1 MNTYIKSLVKSLPTA
16 EDVVAQNRK
25 DRVECARWIKA
36 NMGLRTKSNM
46 EGLKNAYLHI
56 HMNGEVLTKITEQ
69 FAYSKYKFFRD
80 RYNEMIE
87 WGWNKPQKNPFFD
100 YCGQDDADETA
111 CDYMKAH
118 TIHWYL
124 IYRCVK
130 GK

>member
-1 MNTYIKSLVKSLPTA
+1 MNTYKKSLVKSFPTA

-36 NMGLRTKSNM
+36 NIGLRTKSNM
-46 EGLKNAYLHI
+46 EAMKKTYRNI

-69 FAYSKYKFFRD
+69 FAYSKFKFFRD

-87 WGWNKPQKNPFFD
+87 WGWDNPS
-100 YCGQDDADETA
+100 DEISIYDFCRDGRES